1 MGADNLDARLAP
13 LAEFLL
19 VVILMAMAAALASY
33 VIVKV
38 VNRRKEQAH
47 NKLSA
52 SRRGKDTGIN
62 LLGADDEDAPE
73 ERGPSQRRKPRQRSS
88 FDFVGF
94 LREIAH
100 RLERPKPRRRGKGR
114 RRSSSDNLRIDIL
127 KKVQPGADEKQGRPG
142 S

>member
-13 LAEFLL
+13 VADFLL
-19 VVILMAMAAALASY
+19 VVLVMMMAAALASY

-38 VNRRKEQAH
+38 INRRKEQAH

-73 ERGPSQRRKPRQRSS
+73 ERGPSRRRKPRQRSS
-88 FDFVGF
+88 FDFFGL
-94 LREIAH
+94 LREVAH
-100 RLERPKPRRRGKGR
+100 SFERPKNRRRKKRR
-114 RRSSSDNLRIDIL
+114 RRSSSGHPGIDIL
-127 KKVQPGADEKQGRPG
+127 KKPERGADHEQAPPG